1 MVFLQVELKAGCQRR
16 KAVVY
21 CRDVYLVQG
30 IFLRQ
35 AMEFCTS
42 ASACVLA
49 GNALLSLR
57 RAPWLGSNGEDLGR
71 RRRLGFS
78 SVNRCVRT

>member
-1 MVFLQVELKAGCQRR
+1 MPWEVIRRGR

-21 CRDVYLVQG
+21 CHDVFRG
-30 IFLRQ
+30 KRSSLRQ
-35 AMEFCTS
+35 AMGFCTL

-57 RAPWLGSNGEDLGR
+57 RAPWLRSNGEDLGR

-78 SVNRCVRT
+78 SGNRCVRN